1 MADRVPVRGLR
12 PGALAGVPKSGPDPW
27 TVAIIARPVS
37 DAGLLLPAAP
47 EVLMRVELDAATV
60 AALGGPAYLRDAFE
74 ADRRKLARGARSRGM
89 TGYAIETDVSR
100 GHARRVWPMSVDHGR
115 MD

>member
-1 MADRVPVRGLR
+1 MADGVPVRGMR
-12 PGALAGVPKSGPDPW
+12 PGALAAVPTSGPDPW
-27 TVAIIARPVS
+27 CVAIVARRVS
-37 DAGLLLPAAP
+37 DGGLLLPMAP
-47 EVLMRVELDAATV
+47 ELLMRVELDAATV

-74 ADRRKLARGARSRGM
+74 ADRRKMARGARAAGLRDHVVELDI
-89 TGYAIETDVSR
+89 TR

>member
-1 MADRVPVRGLR
+1 MADGVPVRGLR
-12 PGALAGVPKSGPDPW
+12 PGALAAVPTTGPDPW
-27 TVAIIARPVS
+27 CVAIVARRVS
-37 DAGLLLPAAP
+37 DAGLLLPVAP
-47 EVLMRVELDAATV
+47 EVLMRVELDAETV

-74 ADRRKLARGARSRGM
+74 ADRRKLARGARKAGLS
-89 TGYAIETDVSR
+89 GYSIETDVSR

>member
-1 MADRVPVRGLR
+1 MGDGVPVRELR
-12 PGALAGVPKSGPDPW
+12 PGALAAIPKSGPDPW
-27 TVAIIARPVS
+27 CVAIVARRVS

-47 EVLMRVELDAATV
+47 EVLMRVQLDAATV

-74 ADRRKLARGARSRGM
+74 ADRRKLARGARAAGLRG
-89 TGYAIETDVSR
+89 YVIETDITR
-100 GHARRVWPMSVDHGR
+100 GHARRVWPMSVDTGR